1 MAREAGGLRL
11 LWRTKGRAPAK
22 SAKSLWRRALKWV
35 LIAAL
40 APHLLLLIYG
50 ILPPPITPLMVLR
63 LAQSEGLHKE
73 WVSLKEIQPYL
84 AYSVIAAEDNRFC
97 QHAGVDWQEL
107 NEQIERYKAGEETR
121 GASTVTMQTVKNLI
135 LWPGRDPLRKGL
147 EIYFAHYLDFIWSK
161 RRIMEVYLNVVEW
174 DNGVYGAE
182 AAARH
187 HFKRQAGDLT
197 PGQAAL
203 LAATLPNPRE
213 WNAGKPGPYVSSRSR
228 IIAGRVEQ
236 LGSFLDCVRPRR

>member
-1 MAREAGGLRL
+1 MKGLSWGRRGAAAGSVRSR
-11 LWRTKGRAPAK
+11 WRGV
-22 SAKSLWRRALKWV
+22 LKW
-35 LIAAL
+35 AAIVVAL
-40 APHLLLLIYG
+40 PHVLLLIYG
-50 ILPPPITPLMVLR
+50 VLPPPITPLMVLR
-63 LAQSEGLHKE
+63 LVQGEGLRKE
-73 WVSLKEIQPYL
+73 WVGLGEMQPYL

-97 QHAGVDWQEL
+97 RHAGVDWQEL
-107 NEQIERYKAGEETR
+107 NEQIERYQAGEETR
-121 GASTVTMQTVKNLI
+121 GASTITMQTVKNLI

-147 EIYFAHYLDFIWSK
+147 EIYFAHYLDLIWSK

-182 AAARH
+182 AASRH

-213 WNAGKPGPYVSSRSR
+213 WSAGRPGPYVSGRGR
-228 IIAGRVEQ
+228 TIAGRVEQ
-236 LGSFLDCVRPRR
+236 LGPFLDCVRPRR